1 MSASLK
7 LQPFLARFGRI
18 TLVAT
23 TAVALSACG
32 INSVPTAEENAKAKW
47 ADVESAYQRR
57 ADLVPNL
64 VATAQGAASSET
76 QILTNVTNA
85 RAAATSINV
94 TTEDLSDP
102 AAFERFQGA
111 QNQLTQAL
119 GQLRT
124 VVENYPQLQ
133 SQARFA
139 DLMTQLEGTENQ
151 INVARV
157 RYNEAV
163 QAYNTTIR
171 TFPDIIGAKVIH
183 GAQPMLPFKADAG
196 SAAAPKVNFDMGPAP
211 AARTVGG
218 ANDNTNAA
226 PAGAAAG
233 N

>member
-1 MSASLK
+1 MTA
-7 LQPFLARFGRI
+7 AIVRRFGRFA
-18 TLVAT
+18 LVAAAAAT
-23 TAVALSACG
+23 LAGCG
-32 INSVPTAEENAKAKW
+32 INSVPTSEENAKAKW

-64 VATAQGAASSET
+64 VETAKAAAASET
-76 QILTNVTNA
+76 TILTNVTNA

-94 TTEDLSDP
+94 RTEDLSDP
-102 AAFERFQGA
+102 ATFEKFQNA

-139 DLMTQLEGTENQ
+139 DLMAQLEGTENR
-151 INVARV
+151 INVART

-163 QAYNTTIR
+163 QDYNTTIR
-171 TFPDIIGAKVIH
+171 TFPDAIGAKVIY
-183 GAQPMLPFKADAG
+183 GAKPMVPFKADPGA
-196 SAAAPKVNFDMGPAP
+196 SAAPKVNFGNGPAAP
-211 AARTVGG
+211 AAGV
-218 ANDNTNAA
+218 NDNGAAA
-226 PAGAAAG
+226 PASSAAA

>member
-1 MSASLK
+1 MTASLVR
-7 LQPFLARFGRI
+7 RFGQF
-18 TLVAT
+18 TFAAAA
-23 TAVALSACG
+23 AVSLSACG

-64 VATAQGAASSET
+64 VETARAAAASET

-94 TTEDLSDP
+94 RTEDLSDP
-102 AAFERFQGA
+102 ATFEKFQGA

-133 SQARFA
+133 SQARFG
-139 DLMTQLEGTENQ
+139 DLMVQLEGTENR
-151 INVARV
+151 INVSRT

-163 QAYNTTIR
+163 QEYNTTIR
-171 TFPDIIGAKVIH
+171 TFPDAIGAKLIH
-183 GAQPMLPFKADAG
+183 GAKPMIPFKADP
-196 SAAAPKVNFDMGPAP
+196 AAATAPKVNFGSGAAP
-211 AARTVGG
+211 AAPAV
-218 ANDNTNAA
+218 NDNTAA
-226 PAGAAAG
+226 PASPAAAA

>member
-1 MSASLK
+1 MSSSL
-7 LQPFLARFGRI
+7 FARFAILAGAAL
-18 TLVAT
+18 TLAG
-23 TAVALSACG
+23 CG
-32 INSVPTAEENAKAKW
+32 INSVPTKEEAAKAKW

-64 VATAQGAASSET
+64 VATARGAAASEAQIFT
-76 QILTNVTNA
+76 QVTEA
-85 RAAATSINV
+85 RSRATSINI
-94 TTEDLSDP
+94 TTNDLSDP
-102 AAFERFQGA
+102 ATFERFQNA

-151 INVARV
+151 INVARM

-163 QAYNTTIR
+163 QDYNTTIR

-183 GAQPMLPFKADAG
+183 GAQPMVPFKADAG
-196 SAAAPKVNFDMGPAP
+196 AATAPTVNFDMGAPAAPAP
-211 AARTVGG
+211 AAG
-218 ANDNTNAA
+218 ANDNQNAAA
-226 PAGAAAG
+226 PAAAA